1 MPRNATA
8 RNTAAVFTLALLFA
22 CSAEERTAQPGF
34 APARVDAQNASGR
47 PYSEPREACAN
58 HDPMRQA
65 LFGEL
70 HLHTVHSMDANMW
83 DVRGTPDDA
92 YRFARG
98 LRLGLAPYDAEG
110 APMRH
115 AQLERPLDF
124 AAVTD
129 HALFLGAVSLCRTPG
144 SPVYASE
151 RCQIYRGELP
161 PPGDGLGIFGRLA
174 GLVPSPE
181 ESGVD
186 SNDPAALA
194 ALITTGRSKELCGE
208 NDARCLAQMD
218 TVWREI
224 QQATERHYDRSS
236 ACSFSSFHG
245 YEYTATPGLAKVHRN
260 VIFRNGTVP
269 ARPVSFID
277 VPEAVELWRRLKRE
291 CLDAG
296 NGCDV
301 LAIPH
306 NSNLSNGRMFGISAE
321 YRALPR
327 GEQAARARLRRNLE
341 PLVELTQIKGDSECR
356 NGMFGI
362 SGAADE
368 FCGYEKIRVMTH
380 GEPPEDCGEGM
391 SFGALG
397 GQGCQARTDFV
408 RYALIEGL
416 REAGRIGVNPYQMGF
431 IGSSD
436 AHNANPGDT
445 NEQSFE
451 GWRGALDDTPA
462 KRLTDGDSA
471 AIANWAGNPGG
482 LVGAWAEENS
492 RDSIFDAM
500 KRRETFATSGTRLTA
515 RFFGGWN
522 YDESLCEDAELVKRG
537 YAEGVPMGGE
547 LPSVPQNSAAGATAA
562 PTFVVSALRDPGT
575 DSQPGGLL
583 QRAQIVKGWVGAD
596 GQFHQRVVDV
606 AGGANSADVDLQSC
620 APRGPGHGALC
631 GVWRDPDFNPQQR
644 AVYYA
649 RVLENPGCR
658 WSTWHCNALPQAE
671 RPAACNNAKLPKTIQ
686 ERLWTS
692 PIWFNPPAS

>member
-1 MPRNATA
+1 MPHATA
-8 RNTAAVFTLALLFA
+8 RTARNMGAALALALLFA
-22 CSAEERTAQPGF
+22 CSAEERGAPQGF

-47 PYSEPREACAN
+47 PYSEPRAACAD
-58 HDPMRQA
+58 HDPLRQA

-129 HALFLGAVSLCRTPG
+129 HALFLGAVSLCRTPN
-144 SPVYASE
+144 SPVYASQ

-161 PPGDGLGIFGRLA
+161 PPGGLGIFGRLA

-181 ESGVD
+181 ESGLD
-186 SNDPAALA
+186 SSDYAAVVS
-194 ALITTGRSKELCGE
+194 LITTGRSKDLCGE
-208 NDARCLAQMD
+208 GDARCLAQMD

-224 QQATERHYDRSS
+224 QEATERHYDRSS

-260 VIFRNGTVP
+260 VIFRNGKVP

-277 VPEAVELWRRLKRE
+277 VPEAVELWRRLQRE

-306 NSNLSNGRMFGISAE
+306 NSNLSNGRMFGISADA
-321 YRALPR
+321 RALPR

-356 NGMFGI
+356 NGMFGV

-368 FCGYEKIRVMTH
+368 FCAYEKIRVMTH
-380 GEPPEDCGEGM
+380 GKPPEDCEEGM
-391 SFGALG
+391 GFGALG
-397 GQGCQARTDFV
+397 GQGCQARSDFV

-445 NEQSFE
+445 NERSYE
-451 GWRGALDDTPA
+451 GWRGALDATPA
-462 KRLTDGDSA
+462 ERLGDGDSA

-482 LVGAWAEENS
+482 LMGAWAEENS

-522 YDESLCEDAELVKRG
+522 FTESLCEDAELVRRG

-547 LPSVPQNSAAGATAA
+547 LPPPQSGAEVA
-562 PTFVVSALRDPGT
+562 PTFVVSALPDPGT
-575 DSQPGGLL
+575 AAPPGGLL
-583 QRAQIVKGWVGAD
+583 PPAPTGTGWGG
-596 GQFHQRVVDV
+596 GQ
-606 AGGANSADVDLQSC
+606 GGA
-620 APRGPGHGALC
+620 
-631 GVWRDPDFNPQQR
+631 
-644 AVYYA
+644 
-649 RVLENPGCR
+649 
-658 WSTWHCNALPQAE
+658 
-671 RPAACNNAKLPKTIQ
+671 PA
-686 ERLWTS
+686 
-692 PIWFNPPAS
+692 